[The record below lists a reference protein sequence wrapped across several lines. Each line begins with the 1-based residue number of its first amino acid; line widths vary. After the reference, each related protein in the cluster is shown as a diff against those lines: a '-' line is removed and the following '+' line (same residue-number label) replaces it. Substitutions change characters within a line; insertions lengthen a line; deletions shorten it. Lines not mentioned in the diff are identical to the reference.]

1 MSAFRSTTMN
11 QILAPIL
18 TNAEKQSRSGRVN
31 TLWVFLLGA
40 VGLIVLLVVMLRQ
53 GAPVRDPGKQH
64 LVLFCAAGMRVP
76 VEEIATAY
84 EAEYGVSVELHFDG
98 SNTLLNQ
105 LQVNSFSDADLYLA
119 ADDFFTDKAVQK
131 GLAAETI
138 PIAHQSPV
146 IAVRKDATKKINSL
160 ADLLQPG
167 TSVALGN
174 PDQTAIGETIRKQLQ
189 KVEIDGTNRWEQLEQ
204 QVRKDGVFKPT
215 VNVIANDVKIG
226 AVDAA
231 LLWDSTVM
239 MPKYRDDLKA
249 IPVPEL
255 NTDPN
260 LISIA
265 VLKSSTDPTA
275 ALKFARFVASRDRG
289 LKTFEKYGTRPVEGD
304 VWNESPEISFF
315 CGAVNRRA
323 IEQVIEDFQKREG
336 VIVNTEYNGC
346 GILTS
351 QMKTIE
357 DQSQDLGFPDVY
369 MACDRYYLENVK
381 DWFQEDVDVSDVE
394 LVIVVP
400 KGSQKV
406 SELKDLIKPGIRVA
420 IGQPEQCTIGALTR
434 KMLESVDLYQ
444 PLMKKQT
451 TEGEIVVEKI
461 SSALLVPDVVT
472 GHVDAAIAYITDVLP
487 NTDDVDIVRI
497 KSNKNVAVQPYSI
510 AKTSDNKYLA
520 RRLFR
525 HISESSEAFESAGF
539 HFRLD
544 TSSAPKSESDSL

>member
-1 MSAFRSTTMN
+1 MN
-11 QILAPIL
+11 QTLSPNSPNSA
-18 TNAEKQSRSGRVN
+18 KHHRSGRVN
-31 TLWVFLLGA
+31 TLWVLLFGA
-40 VGLIVLLVVMLRQ
+40 TGVIVLLVILLRQ
-53 GAPVRDPGKQH
+53 GAPKRDPGKQH
-64 LVLFCAAGMRVP
+64 LIVFCAAGMRVP
-76 VEEIATAY
+76 VEEIASAY
-84 EAEYGVSVELHFDG
+84 EAEYGVTLELHFDG

-119 ADDFFTDKAVQK
+119 ADEFFTNKAVEK

-138 PIAHQSPV
+138 PIAHQNPV

-167 TSVALGN
+167 VSIALGN

-189 KVEIDGTNRWEQLEQ
+189 KIEVDGTDRWKQLEQ
-204 QVRKDGVFKPT
+204 QVTEHGVFKPT

-231 LLWDSTVM
+231 VLWDSTVM
-239 MPKYRDDLKA
+239 MPKYRDELKA
-249 IPVPEL
+249 IPIPEL

-265 VLKSSTDPTA
+265 VLESSTDPTA
-275 ALKFARFVASRDRG
+275 ALKFARYVASRDRG

-304 VWNESPEISFF
+304 VWHETPEISFF

-323 IEQVIEDFQKREG
+323 IEQVIEEFQNREG

-357 DQSQDLGFPDVY
+357 NQSQDLGFPDVY

-400 KGSQKV
+400 KGSGKV
-406 SELKDLIKPGIRVA
+406 SDLKDLLKPGIRVA
-420 IGQPEQCTIGALTR
+420 IGQPDQCTIGALTR
-434 KMLESVDLYQ
+434 KMLDSVDLYQ
-444 PLMKKQT
+444 QLMKKQT
-451 TEGEIVVEKI
+451 TDGEIVVEKI

-497 KSNKNVAVQPYSI
+497 KSSKNVAVQPYSI
-510 AKTSDNKYLA
+510 AKTSDNKYLG
-520 RRLFR
+520 RRLFK
-525 HISESSEAFESAGF
+525 HISESSAVFEAAGF
-539 HFRLD
+539 NFRLA
-544 TSSAPKSESDSL
+544 TPSDSKPESNSL